1 MQYPGMG
8 HIMGASF
15 LPECHDMFADVKS
28 RFGRGAAR
36 SDSELPP
43 HGSSLR
49 GELDVSI
56 AHGPLQ
62 S

>member
-1 MQYPGMG
+1 MG

-28 RFGRGAAR
+28 RFGRGAAS
-36 SDSELPP
+36 SDSELAH
-43 HGSSLR
+43 HGSSTR
-49 GELDVSI
+49 GEMDVSI
-56 AHGPLQ
+56 AHGPLE